1 MSKDSKHIFK
11 DRGLLQ
17 SVYKKTMLGTQQ
29 KMTYTS
35 SSKYTIEVFF
45 LCQER

>member
-1 MSKDSKHIFK
+1 MSKYSKHIFK

-17 SVYKKTMLGTQQ
+17 SVYNKTMLGPQQ
-29 KMTYTS
+29 KIAHTS
-35 SSKYTIEVFF
+35 SSKHTIEVFF